1 MTLIETATTGKH
13 SPETCEDG
21 AVATHDFIAV
31 IDGSTSKSPWQARP
45 DMRNGRLA
53 MLLLRDAIACAPSD
67 ADCPALCRHL
77 TDTIAQAYQ
86 EYGISPDTVNS
97 RPECRLTASVAVYS
111 RKKEE
116 VWMIGDCLCMVDG
129 RLYENPKPAEEAN
142 AIRRAEVIHRLLAE
156 GKETVESLRRHDKGR
171 DAIIGAIIESCKGQ
185 NKTFS
190 VVDGTEI
197 AMEHVRVIPAHGA
210 HEIVLATDGYPHL
223 MPTLG
228 ESERELQRII
238 EEDPLM
244 TGRYKATKAVMEGNL
259 SFDDRCY
266 VRFSP

>member
-31 IDGSTSKSPWQARP
+31 IDGSTSKSPWQARR

-53 MLLLRDAIACAPSD
+53 MLLLCDAITCAQPD
-67 ADCPALCRHL
+67 ADCPTFCRHL
-77 TDTIAQAYQ
+77 TDAIAQAYR
-86 EYGISPDTVNS
+86 EYGITPDMVGS
-97 RPECRLTASVAVYS
+97 HPECRLTASVAVYS
-111 RKKEE
+111 RRKEE
-116 VWMIGDCLCMVDG
+116 VWMIGDCQCMVDG
-129 RLYENPKPAEEAN
+129 VLYENPKPAEEPN
-142 AIRRAEVIHRLLAE
+142 ATRRAGVIHRLLAE
-156 GKETVESLRRHDKGR
+156 GTETVESLQRHDKGR

-197 AMEHVRVIPAHGA
+197 ALEHVRVIRAHGA

>member
-1 MTLIETATTGKH
+1 
-13 SPETCEDG
+13 
-21 AVATHDFIAV
+21 
-31 IDGSTSKSPWQARP
+31 
-45 DMRNGRLA
+45 
-53 MLLLRDAIACAPSD
+53 
-67 ADCPALCRHL
+67 
-77 TDTIAQAYQ
+77 
-86 EYGISPDTVNS
+86 
-97 RPECRLTASVAVYS
+97 
-111 RKKEE
+111 
-116 VWMIGDCLCMVDG
+116 MVDG

-171 DAIIGAIIESCKGQ
+171 DAIIGAIIDSCQGQ

-190 VVDGTEI
+190 VVDGTDT
-197 AMEHVRVIPAHGA
+197 ALHCVRVISTQGA

-223 MPTLG
+223 MPTLD
-228 ESERELQRII
+228 ESERELKRII

>member
-1 MTLIETATTGKH
+1 MQIIEQSLIAKN
-13 SPETCEDG
+13 PEKKSEDG
-21 AVATHDFIAV
+21 LVVSPDFIAV
-31 IDGSTSKSPWQARP
+31 IDGSTSKSTYRHS
-45 DMRNGRLA
+45 MFRSNGRQA
-53 MLLLRDAIACAPSD
+53 MRLVSRYLHKAPKQMSCHEFLRGV
-67 ADCPALCRHL
+67 
-77 TDTIAQAYQ
+77 TAYIRKH
-86 EYGISPDTVNS
+86 YSKS
-97 RPECRLTASVAVYS
+97 RLQQFAEHPEDRLTCSAIVYS
-111 RKKEE
+111 RLQRQI
-116 VWMIGDCLCMVDG
+116 WMIGDCQCMVDG

-171 DAIIGAIIESCKGQ
+171 DAIIGAIIDSCQGQ

-190 VVDGTEI
+190 VVDGTDT
-197 AMEHVRVIPAHGA
+197 ALHCVRVISTQGA

-223 MPTLG
+223 MPTLD
-228 ESERELQRII
+228 ESERELKRII